1 MGILSFEPFPKI
13 ARLCREVVVTE
24 KIDGTNAQV
33 IVSDDGLSIGA
44 ASRSRLI
51 TPDADNFGFARWVHD
66 HREELLALGPGRH
79 FGEWYG
85 AGIQRGY
92 GLREKR
98 FALFNVDRWGGDR
111 PACCGVVPVLYRGA
125 FDTRAIE
132 NAFEMLRVSG
142 SAIAPGFDRPE
153 GIIVYHTAGRV
164 GFKRTFEK
172 DDEGKSAS
180 ALKARQAAS

>member
-13 ARLCREVVVTE
+13 ARLCREVIVTE

-33 IVSDDGLSIGA
+33 IVSDDGVSIGA

-51 TPDADNFGFARWVHD
+51 TPDADNFGFARWVQD

-98 FALFNVDRWGGDR
+98 FALFNVERWDTDR
-111 PACCGVVPVLYRGA
+111 PGCCDVVPTLYRGA
-125 FDTRAIE
+125 FDTAAI
-132 NAFEMLRVSG
+132 NGVFEDLRSLG
-142 SAIAPGFDRPE
+142 SYASPGFMRPE